1 MKRTPIELDI
11 GAYPTEFIPI
21 LKGARLYDSS
31 SSKLARVIFIDKDGG
46 YYLKSAEKGTLKRE
60 AELADYFHR
69 LGLTSNVLG
78 YLSLDRDWLLT
89 ERVRGED
96 CTHAQYLDD
105 PKRLC
110 DTLAEL
116 LRALHVTACS
126 DCPVRDKTAQYLE
139 RARDNYLNARY
150 DASLFPDN
158 WGYGSADEAWQVLQ
172 RYGHLLKSDTL
183 IHGDY
188 CLPNIMLDGWRFS
201 GFIDLGDGGV
211 GDRHIDLFWGI
222 WSLAFNLKT
231 DKYSERFLD
240 AYGRDAFDKDM
251 LKVVAA
257 AEVFG

>member
-110 DTLAEL
+110 DILAEL
-116 LRALHVTACS
+116 LRALHATACS

>member
-1 MKRTPIELDI
+1 MKRTPMELDI
-11 GAYPTEFIPI
+11 SAYPTEFIPI

-46 YYLKSAEKGTLKRE
+46 YYLKSAEKGTLKME

-110 DTLAEL
+110 DILAEL
-116 LRALHVTACS
+116 LRALHATACS

-139 RARDNYLNARY
+139 RAKDNYLNARY

-158 WGYGSADEAWQVLQ
+158 WGYGSADKAWQVLQ
-172 RYGHLLKSDTL
+172 KYGHLLKSDTL

-188 CLPNIMLDGWRFS
+188 CLPNIMLDDWRFS